1 LDGEN
6 VTLLIAFA
14 AGVLSF
20 ASPCCLPLV
29 PAYIGHMVTVSSERP
44 GSSRRMVSLAHAAFF
59 VAGFSLVFVVF
70 WTSIGLIGFVFLD
83 NARYLRELGGAILIF
98 MGLHLLGLIN
108 IGVLNREYTVQ
119 AGWGGRAGYPRSLLM
134 GMTFAAGWTPCIG
147 PVLGS
152 ILGLAIIGG
161 TVAKGS
167 VLLLAYSAGLGVP
180 FLIMALALEP
190 ISAGLKR
197 LRPALMVV
205 PLVSGLLVVAVG
217 VLMLTN
223 SLIRM
228 NQFFDWGYV

>member
-1 LDGEN
+1 
-6 VTLLIAFA
+6 
-14 AGVLSF
+14 
-20 ASPCCLPLV
+20 
-29 PAYIGHMVTVSSERP
+29 
-44 GSSRRMVSLAHAAFF
+44 MVSLAHAAFF